1 MARGRKAMRVPGA
14 VQVGMLVGAH
24 MGVCRLW
31 DGEVRGC
38 SGEGDLFEASRLRA
52 ELKGERDDTRLFI

>member
-1 MARGRKAMRVPGA
+1 MRVPGA